1 MSVFLLALV
10 GPAVLETILLSLG
23 FVDVVSPPPFV
34 LFLLLLPRPIHF
46 IYIFSFY
53 STYLA
58 NFDIVTIVWDCNF

>member
-10 GPAVLETILLSLG
+10 GLAALETSLLSLG
-23 FVDVVSPPPFV
+23 FVDVVSFSFCSFPSLTTPSST
-34 LFLLLLPRPIHF
+34 F

-58 NFDIVTIVWDCNF
+58 SLT